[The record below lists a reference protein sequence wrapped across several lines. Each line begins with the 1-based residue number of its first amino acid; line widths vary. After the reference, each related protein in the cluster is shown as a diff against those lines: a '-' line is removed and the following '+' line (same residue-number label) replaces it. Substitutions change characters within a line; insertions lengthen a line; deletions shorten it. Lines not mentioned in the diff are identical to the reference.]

1 MSSYQNVAGGRLRL
15 KGKPLHVFKAKAEAA
30 DPISKKKRKKHKH
43 RYAPHSQGENRRLST
58 DTTDDKHEA
67 AKDGDEATAF
77 EDHLTPAERKFLEQT
92 RQLELQRLAKMATKS
107 HHDRIQEF
115 NQYLA
120 NLTEHYDIPKVGP
133 G

>member
-43 RYAPHSQGENRRLST
+43 RENRRLST
-58 DTTDDKHEA
+58 DTTDDNHEA
-67 AKDGDEATAF
+67 GKDGDEATAF

-115 NQYLA
+115 NRYLA

-133 G
+133 

>member
-1 MSSYQNVAGGRLRL
+1 MPSKCICPSLLLIWDVQSWLTVVLCSSFWRLT
-15 KGKPLHVFKAKAEAA
+15 
-30 DPISKKKRKKHKH
+30 
-43 RYAPHSQGENRRLST
+43 GEYTRLST
-58 DTTDDKHEA
+58 DTTDDNHEA
-67 AKDGDEATAF
+67 EQNGDEATGF
-77 EDHLTPAERKFLEQT
+77 EDYRDEATGFEDYLTPAERKFLEQT

-120 NLTEHYDIPKVGP
+120 NLTEHHDIPKVGP